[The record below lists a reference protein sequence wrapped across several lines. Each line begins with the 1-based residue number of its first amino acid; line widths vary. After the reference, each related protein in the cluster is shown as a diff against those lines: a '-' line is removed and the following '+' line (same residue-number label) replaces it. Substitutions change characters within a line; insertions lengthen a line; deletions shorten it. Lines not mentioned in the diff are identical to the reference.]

1 MRFRLKY
8 NLFFQAR
15 FSKRVG
21 TTTFKKHKIFLNFEN
36 MITTTYFHLEFREIC
51 FLGLKI
57 TEIIKTIFEMWEL
70 LQKSNCKKDCYKTG
84 TISRRRNLWEL
95 PLLKKH
101 FSKLLAT
108 FPF

>member
-57 TEIIKTIFEMWEL
+57 TEIIKTILECGNYYKN
-70 LQKSNCKKDCYKTG
+70 QIAKKIVTKQERFLGDVICGNY
-84 TISRRRNLWEL
+84 
-95 PLLKKH
+95 H
-101 FSKLLAT
+101 F
-108 FPF
+108 

>member
-36 MITTTYFHLEFREIC
+36 V
-51 FLGLKI
+51 G
-57 TEIIKTIFEMWEL
+57 
-70 LQKSNCKKDCYKTG
+70 
-84 TISRRRNLWEL
+84 
-95 PLLKKH
+95 
-101 FSKLLAT
+101 T
-108 FPF
+108 FPFKT